1 MTRPVHCSNGAYNG
15 VEYFKCQPGSGLFLP
30 CNKLRFR
37 PAPENAEA
45 KPGAIAMRPVKVGD
59 TVGFYLSDVFT
70 RGIVMAVYKEESTWM
85 VKVCPVR
92 KWSYLRLLQE
102 MWMSLPPPPFAL

>member
-1 MTRPVHCSNGAYNG
+1 
-15 VEYFKCQPGSGLFLP
+15 
-30 CNKLRFR
+30 
-37 PAPENAEA
+37 
-45 KPGAIAMRPVKVGD
+45 MRPVKVGD

-102 MWMSLPPPPFAL
+102 MWMSLPPPHPTPPLHFESTALFCSLQSVTCFRLHVKSATEEKNLNQGWPNSLTF